1 MTTKDKDIN
10 KPAFTVIE
18 GGISIDT
25 KHNHIRT
32 EKDHP
37 NKGNAGSGKTR
48 NEYGCTEKE
57 EKFSQLL
64 AVGDKPMVEC
74 YKEVYDVKTTN
85 MNSMYRMANTVW
97 SRDHVKSRVKELKG
111 VVKKDARLD
120 AVQTMNFIIDRL
132 WIEAKDSAN
141 RASERLKAIEL
152 LGKLE
157 HIGAF
162 RERSEIITQEASTP
176 DAIKARIEELLHKA
190 S

>member
-1 MTTKDKDIN
+1 MDETK
-10 KPAFTVIE
+10 KPSFTVIE
-18 GGISIDT
+18 GGISIDN
-25 KHNHIRT
+25 KNNHIRT

-37 NKGNAGSGKTR
+37 NKGNAGKGKIR

-57 EKFSQLL
+57 EAFCQLL

-74 YKEVYDVKTTN
+74 YKAVYDVKTTN
-85 MNSMYRMANTVW
+85 MNSLYRMANTVW

-111 VVKKDARLD
+111 DIKKDARLD

-162 RERSEIITQEASTP
+162 RERSEVITKEASTP
-176 DAIKARIEELLHKA
+176 DAIKARIEELMQKV